1 MELMAKLHINLRY
14 QARSK
19 SIKLGWNNMLSPF
32 FSKERPWP
40 YLEPRT
46 RVKRRCEKHYFQSSF
61 EVGAKIFQFSGQLF
75 SSVDLW
81 IFLHCPTHFL
91 GPRLKSYSMPSRLF
105 SAPGA

>member
-1 MELMAKLHINLRY
+1 MAIFG
-14 QARSK
+14 A
-19 SIKLGWNNMLSPF
+19 NNQG
-32 FSKERPWP
+32 
-40 YLEPRT
+40 
-46 RVKRRCEKHYFQSSF
+46 EKHHFRSSF

-91 GPRLKSYSMPSRLF
+91 GPRLKSYSMPPSRLF